1 MKIIPANYIF
11 RKSDYIFIR
20 GATFERKSY
29 IIRNRLTYGQE
40 SL

>member
-20 GATFERKSY
+20 GATFERKSCNTKQK
-29 IIRNRLTYGQE
+29 INL
-40 SL
+40 